1 MGPAPEAY
9 SSDSSGQPD
18 VYLRSLDGSGN
29 PTRVSVEQGWEPRW
43 SPDGRTL
50 YFRTRDRMMAVSVEP
65 GADFEVGLPR
75 EAFELDETVFGKLP
89 MYPDGT
95 RFLANR
101 ANPELRKHFG
111 IRVVFRWA
119 DHLEALQP

>member
-1 MGPAPEAY
+1 
-9 SSDSSGQPD
+9 
-18 VYLRSLDGSGN
+18 
-29 PTRVSVEQGWEPRW
+29 
-43 SPDGRTL
+43 
-50 YFRTRDRMMAVSVEP
+50 MMAVSVEP

-75 EAFELDETVFGKLP
+75 EVFELDETVFGKLP
-89 MYPDGT
+89 LSHDGT

-111 IRVVFRWA
+111 IRVVFGWA